1 MTLHICADQMKRLGD
16 AMHDRFVLD
25 AVARLR
31 RRFPETTA
39 RHGDDTMRLFVRH
52 GIERARQHRLQ
63 AVTDVQ
69 RWLDLMMHLG
79 PYFDTAGQPEFAAV
93 RAALD
98 KLETYGPIRL
108 DEAEAA
114 AARVAPA
121 PR

>member
-1 MTLHICADQMKRLGD
+1 MPLHISADQMKRLGD
-16 AMHDRFVLD
+16 AMHHSFELG
-25 AVARLR
+25 AVTRLR
-31 RRFPETTA
+31 RLFPETTA
-39 RHGDDTMRLFVRH
+39 RHSDDTMLLFVRH
-52 GIERARQHRLQ
+52 GIARARQHELVT
-63 AVTDVQ
+63 VTDVQ

-79 PYFDTAGQPEFAAV
+79 PYFDTAGQPEFAPV

-98 KLETYGPIRL
+98 NFEIYGPLRL